1 MNFLFREAYWASLL
15 ILAGVLL
22 IVRNVFKLDLPV
34 IGIIF
39 PIIIISWGVSI
50 LLGPKGNADN
60 DSTLLFH
67 NGSVTG
73 VDGNSSYNVIF
84 GKGTYDLRNIKV
96 GDKNTRVDIDAI
108 FSSAFVRIN
117 PNIPMKIIV
126 SAVFASGKLP
136 DGSVISF
143 GDRTYTTRSYNA
155 DSAYVE
161 VYADVFFGDLRIIE
175 DDSATF

>member
-34 IGIIF
+34 MGIIF
-39 PIIIISWGVSI
+39 PVIIISWGISI
-50 LLGPKGNADN
+50 LLGPKGNSDT
-60 DSTLLFH
+60 DSTFLFH

-73 VDGNSSYNVIF
+73 VDGNSSYNVVF

-96 GDKNTRVDIDAI
+96 TDKNTRVDLDAV
-108 FSSAFVRIN
+108 FSSAFVKIN
-117 PNIPMKIIV
+117 PNTPMKIKV
-126 SAVFASGKLP
+126 SAVFASGRLP

-143 GDRTYTTRSYNA
+143 GDRTYYTKAYHA

-161 VYADVFFGDLRIIE
+161 VHADVVFGDLRIIE
-175 DDSATF
+175 DEAITF